1 MKVRIYKCIYAYANC
16 FTFLRWGVRRAS
28 VSCCD
33 VYSCVVFYGG
43 HRERALQ
50 HHMVFI
56 WTTPRRGGLRF
67 GMARLILAEQAVPR
81 GRSLR
86 FLGVKGGRG
95 ARIDT
100 LTCWRPRRGKKMKPI
115 KSDSLQVQVKPVVS
129 IP

>member
-1 MKVRIYKCIYAYANC
+1 MRTLIVSL
-16 FTFLRWGVRRAS
+16 FFVGV
-28 VSCCD
+28 
-33 VYSCVVFYGG
+33 CVVLQLVVVMCTAVLFSMVVT
-43 HRERALQ
+43 ERGPYSTTY
-50 HHMVFI
+50 MVFI
-56 WTTPRRGGLRF
+56 WTPPRRGGLRF

-129 IP
+129 IPKKGDKPI